1 MGTHP
6 IFESDFDCLTEF
18 CFRKYGDFAEK
29 RFYVKERQQW
39 FSHDHNYRKKIF
51 FRETAPERVVITARL
66 PEVEIEQPR
75 RRVMFTED
83 TVDNEGL
90 GRKSTKVC
98 CIYHKPKLFGESSSE
113 SYSSDDDISPLER
126 KPKQMK
132 KKKTNKC
139 AEKCDSSKCDS

>member
-1 MGTHP
+1 MAT
-6 IFESDFDCLTEF
+6 LQ
-18 CFRKYGDFAEK
+18 K
-29 RFYVKERQQW
+29 RGSLSKNDSNGSRT
-39 FSHDHNYRKKIF
+39 ITITA
-51 FRETAPERVVITARL
+51 RETAPERVVITARL

-113 SYSSDDDISPLER
+113 SDSSDDEISPLER

-132 KKKTNKC
+132 KNKKKKC

>member
-1 MGTHP
+1 MAT
-6 IFESDFDCLTEF
+6 LQ
-18 CFRKYGDFAEK
+18 K
-29 RFYVKERQQW
+29 RGSLAKNDSNGSRTMT
-39 FSHDHNYRKKIF
+39 ITA
-51 FRETAPERVVITARL
+51 RETQPERVVITARL
-66 PEVEIEQPR
+66 PEVEESQPR

-113 SYSSDDDISPLER
+113 SDSSDDEISPLER

-132 KKKTNKC
+132 QKKKKKC
-139 AEKCDSSKCDS
+139 ADEECNRKCDS